1 MNDIRQKRLNGA
13 QLKIIAVISM
23 AIDHTAIALI
33 QNVLLPY
40 GDLASGSIHTLQIL
54 YILMRSLGRLAFP
67 IYCFYLVQGFLYTH
81 SRRAYTL
88 RLLLFGFISEIP
100 FDLALYRTC
109 WYPLHQNVMFE
120 LAAAVMELTLFEAI
134 RSVRS
139 LRIARRTIH
148 LSRTVSLAAAF
159 LTSILCMIIAETLK
173 LDYGW
178 MGLCLILLLYVTR
191 TNPKLQ
197 CAAGAVFTALF
208 ELPGAA
214 AFLLL
219 YLYSGQRGR
228 QRKYFFYAFYP
239 VHLLLLAAIETVL
252 IRFLF

>member
-1 MNDIRQKRLNGA
+1 MLMNDIRQKRLNGA

-67 IYCFYLVQGFLYTH
+67 IYCFFLVQGFLYTH

-100 FDLALYRTC
+100 FDLALY
-109 WYPLHQNVMFE
+109 
-120 LAAAVMELTLFEAI
+120 
-134 RSVRS
+134 
-139 LRIARRTIH
+139 
-148 LSRTVSLAAAF
+148 RTVSLAAAF